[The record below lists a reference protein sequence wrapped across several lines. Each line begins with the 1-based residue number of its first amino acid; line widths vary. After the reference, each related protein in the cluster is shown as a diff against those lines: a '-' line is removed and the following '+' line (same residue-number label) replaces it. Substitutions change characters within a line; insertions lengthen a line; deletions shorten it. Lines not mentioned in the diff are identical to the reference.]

1 MWDGERFKRFFE
13 AVSPTVLSETGGL
26 LVPARPSTPAPPRS
40 KMGARKGHKHEMRAE
55 CQSVGIWPRA
65 GMGAE
70 LWLEAFREMLIR
82 KARTPGRCPTF
93 HSRGWGGGVGGG
105 DGRFHPLSVLRK
117 RAKTPAGGRERSG
130 EVSRA
135 ILRGVPSK

>member
-1 MWDGERFKRFFE
+1 
-13 AVSPTVLSETGGL
+13 
-26 LVPARPSTPAPPRS
+26 
-40 KMGARKGHKHEMRAE
+40 MGARKGHKHEMRIRVSE
-55 CQSVGIWPRA
+55 CGGDLARA

-70 LWLEAFREMLIR
+70 LWLEAFREMLLPG

-117 RAKTPAGGRERSG
+117 RAKTPAGEEGRDLVRSP
-130 EVSRA
+130 E
-135 ILRGVPSK
+135 LF